1 MCACVLSPLYLQ
13 LRVFLSEQLL
23 VCSAQSALCIS
34 AAPTRRPVHIKWLWT
49 DSSRNSAHTLLRKM
63 SAIKINADAQYSV
76 WAPLFFSSLL
86 LSRLR
91 NSSPGFLDVSV
102 LCSVLCQDDLTLL
115 QWCEVRALGGGPM
128 TDVCVSIQVCFHCI
142 NSVIGVIVML
152 INEAAA
158 TQMFPDV
165 TAWWLKLWPH
175 NSSVCPTPLTDTQQN
190 HDSLHR
196 VSLMSVTSL
205 MDLLL
210 TSSWP
215 WCASISPSDLFLC
228 SVKRLPDSRP
238 STESISDEAS
248 VKQSITVSQLLCQVF
263 QVCCRSLVFHT
274 GPRGSNWRSRKAPSS
289 QI

>member
-1 MCACVLSPLYLQ
+1 MSTFILQ
-13 LRVFLSEQLL
+13 L
-23 VCSAQSALCIS
+23 
-34 AAPTRRPVHIKWLWT
+34 
-49 DSSRNSAHTLLRKM
+49 
-63 SAIKINADAQYSV
+63 SV
-76 WAPLFFSSLL
+76 VP

-91 NSSPGFLDVSV
+91 NSSPGFLDVSA

-115 QWCEVRALGGGPM
+115 QWCEVRALGGRPM

-142 NSVIGVIVML
+142 NSVIGIIVML
-152 INEAAA
+152 KNEAAA

-165 TAWWLKLWPH
+165 TAWWLKLWLH
-175 NSSVCPTPLTDTQQN
+175 NSSVCPTPLTDTQPEPWQ
-190 HDSLHR
+190 SLHR
-196 VSLMSVTSL
+196 VSQMSVASL

-248 VKQSITVSQLLCQVF
+248 VKQSITISRLLCQVH
-263 QVCCRSLVFHT
+263 QVCCRSLVFQT
-274 GPRGSNWRSRKAPSS
+274 GPRVSNWRRSRKAPSS
-289 QI
+289 QIYAPSASCGGNTSLLGRQLVTDLSFMLTSCF